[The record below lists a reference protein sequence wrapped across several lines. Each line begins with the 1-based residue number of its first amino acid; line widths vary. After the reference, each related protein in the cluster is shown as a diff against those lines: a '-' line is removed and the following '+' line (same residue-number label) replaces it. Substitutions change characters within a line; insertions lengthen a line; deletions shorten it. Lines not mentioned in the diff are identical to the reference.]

1 MDHSEAGGRQMG
13 ADVRWGRGEA
23 GEGEAETSRSAK
35 SGAVALGRDVSEI
48 GTERAKQR
56 ERTDELQ

>member
-1 MDHSEAGGRQMG
+1 MG
-13 ADVRWGRGEA
+13 AGEA
-23 GEGEAETSRSAK
+23 GEGETETSRSAK